1 MYVCSLKK
9 YVAGV
14 PLLARCILS
23 VESPWRAL
31 VTVLLHPHG
40 ALKLSPWVFGGRGEC
55 ENDLYLFRRGP
66 LTEVVSDASH

>member
-1 MYVCSLKK
+1 MYVRSLKK

-14 PLLARCILS
+14 PLLARCIIS

-40 ALKLSPWVFGGRGEC
+40 ALKLSPWVFGGRGE
-55 ENDLYLFRRGP
+55 NDLYLFRGGP